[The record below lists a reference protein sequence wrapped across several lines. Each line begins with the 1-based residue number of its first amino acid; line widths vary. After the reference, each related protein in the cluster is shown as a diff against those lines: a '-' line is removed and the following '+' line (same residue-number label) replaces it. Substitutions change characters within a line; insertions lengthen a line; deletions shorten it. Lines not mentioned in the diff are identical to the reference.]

1 LVWCFINVSEFDSSL
16 YRGGYLV
23 FACIAALVVLVAV
36 HPATT
41 ITGGLLGT
49 SPMVWIGKRSYGIYL
64 WHWPVFLV
72 TRPGLDIP
80 LTGIPLFVLR
90 VAITVGLA
98 AASYRF
104 VEVPIRSGALGRRLA
119 ALRQAPLLQRRRVR
133 ARLAFAG
140 GAAVVT
146 TAVLGIGLA
155 VAQPAPRPPGFPAKP
170 ANIAITTTTAQRGSV
185 PTSAPAAA
193 NVPVPAHSA
202 PNTTL
207 TPIPNARVT
216 AIGDSVMLGAQTS
229 LRRFLGDRIQMDA
242 NVSRHF
248 GEGLDVVRRLHDA
261 GQLGDEVVIHLGTN
275 GAIPEDQLDEML
287 RLLSGVKRVVV
298 VNTRVDRPWEQPDN
312 DAIAAAVPRYANAVL
327 LDWYSAA
334 SQHPEYLVQD
344 GVHLSEAGQA
354 YYSLVLSSKL

>member
-1 LVWCFINVSEFDSSL
+1 
-16 YRGGYLV
+16 
-23 FACIAALVVLVAV
+23 
-36 HPATT
+36 
-41 ITGGLLGT
+41 
-49 SPMVWIGKRSYGIYL
+49 
-64 WHWPVFLV
+64 
-72 TRPGLDIP
+72 
-80 LTGIPLFVLR
+80 
-90 VAITVGLA
+90 
-98 AASYRF
+98 
-104 VEVPIRSGALGRRLA
+104 
-119 ALRQAPLLQRRRVR
+119 VR

-140 GAAVVT
+140 AVGVAT

-170 ANIAITTTTAQRGSV
+170 ANIAITTTTAPRGSTQ
-185 PTSAPAAA
+185 TSAPAA
-193 NVPVPAHSA
+193 VPVPAHSA

-229 LRRFLGDRIQMDA
+229 LRRFLGDRLQMDA

-248 GEGLDVVRRLHDA
+248 TEGLDVVRRLHDA
-261 GQLGDEVVIHLGTN
+261 GQLGDVVVVHLGTN
-275 GAIPEDQLDEML
+275 GSIPEDQLDEML
-287 RLLSGVKRVVV
+287 RLLSGVKRVVL

-312 DAIAAAVPRYANAVL
+312 DAIAAAVPRYPNAVL